1 MRRIRI
7 FATLFAVMAI
17 QTSAASPAEAQAG
30 GAAVREK
37 TVTAPS
43 RKPAEAQP
51 PRVRRDTANASES
64 VSERLFDAGWVIF
77 PARLALVIVFLTI
90 ALFLLML
97 GTWIAIRVAHSL
109 RHMKW
114 SQPPRRLKRGEV
126 GAAGTSFALEF
137 EERVH
142 ENLQQDAERD
152 QQLASLSEIVAQLS
166 KDQNAMAATVAA
178 MLTASRKEVPDG
190 SASEG

>member
-1 MRRIRI
+1 
-7 FATLFAVMAI
+7 
-17 QTSAASPAEAQAG
+17 
-30 GAAVREK
+30 
-37 TVTAPS
+37 
-43 RKPAEAQP
+43 
-51 PRVRRDTANASES
+51 
-64 VSERLFDAGWVIF
+64 VIF

-90 ALFLLML
+90 ALFLLL
-97 GTWIAIRVAHSL
+97 FGAWGALRVAHSL

-137 EERVH
+137 EERIH

-152 QQLASLSEIVAQLS
+152 QQLGSLSEIVAQLS

-190 SASEG
+190 STSEG